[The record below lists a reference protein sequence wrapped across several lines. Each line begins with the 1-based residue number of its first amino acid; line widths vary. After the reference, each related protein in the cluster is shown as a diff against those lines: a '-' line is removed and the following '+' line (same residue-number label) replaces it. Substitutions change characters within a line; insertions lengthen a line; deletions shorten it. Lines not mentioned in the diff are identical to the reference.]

1 MDLKQMGWI
10 DLAEVRDK
18 WWGCCAHSNEALG
31 SREHRE
37 FIDKLRS
44 YGFSRKTVLHVVS

>member
-1 MDLKQMGWI
+1 MGWI

-18 WWGCCAHSNEALG
+18 WYAVVHTVMRLWVLQNEV
-31 SREHRE
+31 
-37 FIDKLRS
+37 IDELRR